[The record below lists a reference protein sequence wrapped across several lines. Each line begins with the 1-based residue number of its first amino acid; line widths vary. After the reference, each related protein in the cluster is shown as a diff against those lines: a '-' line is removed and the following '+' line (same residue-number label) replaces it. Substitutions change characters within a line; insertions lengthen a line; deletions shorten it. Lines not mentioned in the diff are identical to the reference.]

1 MATVTLLVTLTFVCV
16 SPDGRAT
23 GVRIA
28 FSVVMTSHVPTTA
41 HAQYQKINIIA
52 DARTGGKEMA
62 VYLTWM
68 NVSIAHVR
76 DNPNVLIL
84 KGVTG
89 VNVPLDGL
97 V

>member
-1 MATVTLLVTLTFVCV
+1 
-16 SPDGRAT
+16 
-23 GVRIA
+23 
-28 FSVVMTSHVPTTA
+28 MTSHVPTTA
-41 HAQYQKINIIA
+41 HAQYPKINIIA

-68 NVSIAHVR
+68 SVSIAHVR
-76 DNPNVLIL
+76 DNPNVLTL